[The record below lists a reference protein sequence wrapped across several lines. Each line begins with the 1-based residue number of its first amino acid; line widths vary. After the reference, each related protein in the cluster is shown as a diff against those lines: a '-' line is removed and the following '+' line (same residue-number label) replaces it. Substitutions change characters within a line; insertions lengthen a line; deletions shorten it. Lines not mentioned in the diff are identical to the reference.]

1 VSYYAMEQVLRR
13 SDDEVLVYIAPTK
26 ALVSQIAA
34 EVYARFNKSY
44 KAVGSECLLNRLR
57 FMPITLA

>member
-1 VSYYAMEQVLRR
+1 MEQVLRR
-13 SDDEVLVYIAPTK
+13 SDDEIIVYVAPTK

-44 KAVGSECLLNRLR
+44 KTVGSKWISHL
-57 FMPITLA
+57 

>member
-1 VSYYAMEQVLRR
+1 MEQVLRR
-13 SDDEVLVYIAPTK
+13 SDDEILVYVAPTK

-44 KAVGSECLLNRLR
+44 KTIGSTSFSMSLIVLNL
-57 FMPITLA
+57 IIL